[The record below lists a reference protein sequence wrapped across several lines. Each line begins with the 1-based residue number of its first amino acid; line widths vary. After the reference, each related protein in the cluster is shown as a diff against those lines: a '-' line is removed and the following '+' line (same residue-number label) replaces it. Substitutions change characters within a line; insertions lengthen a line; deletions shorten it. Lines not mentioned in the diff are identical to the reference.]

1 MTLIT
6 IHQPNYLPWS
16 GFFHKWMISDAF
28 IILDTVQY
36 HKNEWQN
43 RNRIKTRQGAQW
55 LTVPVSYRFPQT
67 IQEVGIASQAW
78 ARKQMAAV
86 EQAYSKAPFFQ
97 DYYPSLQVLWQQPW
111 EKIADLN
118 VAVIRLLGDM
128 LGCDAPL
135 LLASEM
141 TTESDDPTQRLI
153 QLCQEV
159 KGTAYLSGSEG
170 RNYLQ
175 KDVFE
180 SSGLDLYFQ
189 AVEAPIYPQ
198 LHGEFIPYLTA
209 LDVLMN
215 TGPEAKHI
223 IRRMGGKVGE

>member
-1 MTLIT
+1 MKMIT

-16 GFFHKWMISDAF
+16 GFFHKWMMSDVF

-55 LTVPVSYRFPQT
+55 LTVPVTYRLPQT
-67 IQEVGIASQAW
+67 IQEVNIAPQHW

-86 EQAYSKAPFFQ
+86 EQAYAKSPFFQ

-111 EKIADLN
+111 EKVSDLN

-135 LLASEM
+135 LLASEIR
-141 TTESDDPTQRLI
+141 THSDDPTQRLI
-153 QLCQEV
+153 QLCQKV
-159 KGTAYLSGSEG
+159 HGTAYLSGSEG
-170 RNYLQ
+170 RSYLQ
-175 KDVFE
+175 QDVFDKA
-180 SSGLDLYFQ
+180 GLELYFQ
-189 AVEAPIYPQ
+189 AVHPPVYPQ
-198 LHGEFIPYLTA
+198 LHGDFIPYLTA

-215 TGPEAKHI
+215 IGDEAKDVI
-223 IRRMGGKVGE
+223 WEMGGKVR